1 MLLDNILLATILLG
15 IALSVFA
22 VINECL
28 TWRSDQVA
36 HLEAAVA
43 LRALYQRTFRRKKS
57 LAVVPQPI
65 SKP

>member
-1 MLLDNILLATILLG
+1 MFLDNFLLVTILFGL
-15 IALSVFA
+15 ALSMFA

-36 HLEAAVA
+36 HLEAAAA

-57 LAVVPQPI
+57 LAEP
-65 SKP
+65 KPRITKH